1 MQCIR
6 FERNEAPAAL
16 GGLLL
21 EGDVGCEG
29 ELLAQQRQQAL
40 GPLQVLA
47 RSTQAESI
55 RKL

>member
-1 MQCIR
+1 MRCIR
-6 FERNEAPAAL
+6 FERNEAL

-21 EGDVGCEG
+21 VGDVGAAA

-40 GPLQVLA
+40 GPLQVFA
-47 RSTQAESI
+47 GSTQAESF